1 LKSFDAFEATTHAT
15 TESVAAMEV
24 FKSYWDTLGSLA
36 EEETQHAAHPVVE
49 DVVSPFD
56 GAEELDPD
64 QLTPVDPAEEERTGV
79 FKHQQPWK

>member
-1 LKSFDAFEATTHAT
+1 
-15 TESVAAMEV
+15 
-24 FKSYWDTLGSLA
+24 
-36 EEETQHAAHPVVE
+36 VVE